1 MIDSYLPAAPARDL
15 TEWPASAPLVS
26 VVIPCFNYG
35 HYVDQAIESVLAQ
48 TFTDLE
54 VIVVEG
60 GSSQAE
66 SRERVVQLD
75 FPRTRLL
82 FQGAATRVGAN
93 RNLGI
98 ENARGKYIICLDA
111 DDRLR
116 PTYVE
121 KAVFLAE
128 TYGIDVVSSAMQF
141 FGDRSDRI
149 DILEAPDLDALIHG
163 NHVLTCALFRKSFW
177 EAAGGVRDFSKGG
190 HVHEDWAF
198 WMRLAA
204 HGARFLNMPRDP
216 LLLYR
221 SHGVSLSTGDDVHP
235 MDQQAKLVREMNAD
249 VLTPAAFDRS
259 RRLAVQ
265 ERRSVPAPRPDAY
278 QAPSLEG
285 PVVLIAL
292 PWLVLGGAER
302 LLSAIVKHLS
312 SCGWRVILLTSIDT
326 SPDQGDTTAW
336 FEEHTAEIYKLP
348 LFLRRDRWD
357 AFLDHLIQ
365 SRGVD
370 ILWVVGSAF
379 AYDRLVSVRNS
390 YPNLRVIDLLFN
402 TVGHTQN
409 NRLRKDLIDLTIV
422 ENNEVQDWLLTHGEA
437 QARIKVIESG
447 VDLSRLS
454 PRSRDPEVSR
464 GLHLRPNEIVVGF
477 SGRWSEEKNPLGFI
491 EIARRTD
498 PRLPIRFVMTG
509 TGPQHHLVEQ
519 AIAEARFAPGRFTVV
534 GDVPDVAPWL
544 SSYDLLVLPSRLDGR
559 PVVVMEALAFGVPV
573 LASRVGALPELI
585 EEGVNGWLCGPME
598 TDQFARLIDA
608 FARNPGRAR
617 HRTAARAFAERKL
630 DQNRMLANY
639 MAALQGDLE
648 RASEVCEAL

>member
-1 MIDSYLPAAPARDL
+1 MIGGCPPAAPAPDR
-15 TEWPASAPLVS
+15 TEWPAAVPLVS

-35 HYVDQAIESVLAQ
+35 HFVEEAVESVLAQ

-75 FPRTRLL
+75 FPRTRVL

-98 ENARGKYIICLDA
+98 QAAQGKYVICLDA

-128 TYGIDVVSSAMQF
+128 TYDIDVVSSAMQF
-141 FGDRSDRI
+141 FGDRSDQV
-149 DILEAPDLDALIHG
+149 DILEAPNLDALVHG
-163 NHVLTCALFRKSFW
+163 NHVLTCALFRRSFW
-177 EAAGGVRDFSKGG
+177 QAAGGVRDFSKGG

-221 SHGVSLSTGDDVHP
+221 SHGVSLSTGEDVHP
-235 MDQQAKLVREMNAD
+235 MELQAQLVREMNAD
-249 VLTPAAFDRS
+249 VLTPGAFERS
-259 RRLAVQ
+259 RRLAAQ
-265 ERRSVPAPRPDAY
+265 HRRQVPAPRPQRYASP
-278 QAPSLEG
+278 QAGG
-285 PVVLIAL
+285 PVLLIAL

-302 LLSAIVKHLS
+302 LLSAIVKHLCA
-312 SCGWRVILLTSIDT
+312 CGWRVILVTSIDT

-336 FEEHTAEIYKLP
+336 FEAHTSEIFKLP
-348 LFLRRDRWD
+348 LFLHRDRWD
-357 AFLDHLIQ
+357 AFLDHLLA
-365 SRGVD
+365 SREVD

-379 AYDRLVSVRNS
+379 AYDRLVAIRNAF
-390 YPNLRVIDLLFN
+390 PEMRIIDLLFN

-409 NRLRKDLIDLTIV
+409 NRLRKDVIDLTIV
-422 ENNEVQDWLLTHGEA
+422 ENNEVQTWLLAHGEDA
-437 QARIKVIESG
+437 SRIRPIESG
-447 VDLSRLS
+447 VDLSRLV
-454 PRSRDPEVSR
+454 PRPRDPEVR
-464 GLHLRPNEIVVGF
+464 RALQLEPKEVVVGF
-477 SGRWSEEKNPLGFI
+477 SGRWSEEKNPLGFV
-491 EIARRTD
+491 EIARRCD
-498 PRLPIRFVMTG
+498 LELPIRFVMTG
-509 TGPQHHLVEQ
+509 AGPQHGLVAQ
-519 AIAEARFAPGRFTVV
+519 AIADADFPPGRFTLV
-534 GDVPDVAPWL
+534 GDVPDLTPWL

-559 PVVVMEALAFGVPV
+559 PVVVMEALACGVPV

-585 EEGVNGWLCGPME
+585 EEGVNGWLSDAGD
-598 TDQFARLIDA
+598 TDRFVGLINA
-608 FARNPGRAR
+608 FARDPARDR
-617 HRTAARAFAERKL
+617 HRAASRAFAERKL
-630 DQNRMLANY
+630 DQARMLSAY
-639 MAALQGDLE
+639 EQALRGPARSSD
-648 RASEVCEAL
+648 